1 MTDWLNGI
9 AAVDGWLFSCCLEKN
24 ITEQMTAAATAIA
37 AVKNKRIMLM
47 TLYEKIEM
55 KQQDVEVKCHLSS
68 FFFILFL
75 NAFFLILF

>member
-47 TLYEKIEM
+47 TLYEK
-55 KQQDVEVKCHLSS
+55 
-68 FFFILFL
+68 
-75 NAFFLILF
+75 N